1 MSPRAVLVDI
11 DGTLALRRRGP
22 GERSPFDWGRVGED
36 LPNKPVVELV
46 KLIAAGSRDMRVIL
60 VSGRDEVCRDRTVMW
75 LDAQGIGFDDLF
87 MRRRKDNRPDT
98 VVKREIYE
106 REIADSYDVAFVI
119 DDRPAV
125 IQMWRELGLFVFA
138 LEDGTVD

>member
-75 LDAQGIGFDDLF
+75 LDAQSIEFDDLF

-98 VVKREIYE
+98 IVKREIYE

-119 DDRPAV
+119 DDRPTV
-125 IQMWRELGLFVFA
+125 IDMWRELGLFVFA